1 MPGRNIH
8 THKSIND
15 RSPLHLSSYMQV
27 FLLSKKPKGIP
38 STHEYTVIDFDDFGE
53 LLKLVEKPTVYYAKY
68 QTALDKL
75 YGIYVR
81 LYDIDEVLVIGQSDI
96 VLVIESFNKVFKIT
110 TQFFITEEEIREKL
124 KVGII
129 KPLDHPD
136 RFT

>member
-1 MPGRNIH
+1 
-8 THKSIND
+8 
-15 RSPLHLSSYMQV
+15 MQV

-53 LLKLVEKPTVYYAKY
+53 LLKLVRKPVVSYGKY

-75 YGIYVR
+75 YDIYPMVG
-81 LYDIDEVLVIGQSDI
+81 DVDEVLVIGESDI
-96 VLVIESFNKVFKIT
+96 VLVIESFNKVFKIA